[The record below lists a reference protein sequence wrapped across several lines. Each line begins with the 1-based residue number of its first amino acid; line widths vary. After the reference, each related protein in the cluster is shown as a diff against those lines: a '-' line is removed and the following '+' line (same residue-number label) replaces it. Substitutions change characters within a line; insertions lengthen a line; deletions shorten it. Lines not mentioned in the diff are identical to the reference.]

1 MSALVRQLG
10 RVDYAPTWRAMQA
23 FTDLRDTD
31 TPDELWFLEHE
42 PVFTQGL
49 NGKPEHLLATA
60 DIPVVGIDRGG
71 QVTYHGPGQL
81 VMYALVDLRR
91 RGIGVRELVVALE
104 DSVIAL
110 AAGRGIEAAGRREA
124 PGVYVQGRKLASIG
138 LRVRRGCS
146 YHGLAL
152 NVDMDLAPFRRIN
165 PCGMAG
171 LAMTQLSEE
180 GAAMDVAGAAFGLA
194 PLACEALGLD
204 WNGEWLGRPAVL
216 AAPAQSATS
225 TTPLSVRSW

>member
-1 MSALVRQLG
+1 
-10 RVDYAPTWRAMQA
+10 
-23 FTDLRDTD
+23 
-31 TPDELWFLEHE
+31 
-42 PVFTQGL
+42 
-49 NGKPEHLLATA
+49 
-60 DIPVVGIDRGG
+60 
-71 QVTYHGPGQL
+71 
-81 VMYALVDLRR
+81 MYALVDLRR

-110 AAGRGIEAAGRREA
+110 AASRGIEAAGRREA

-180 GAAMDVAGAAFGLA
+180 GAAIDVAGAALGLA

-204 WNGEWLGRPAVL
+204 WNGDWLGQPAVL